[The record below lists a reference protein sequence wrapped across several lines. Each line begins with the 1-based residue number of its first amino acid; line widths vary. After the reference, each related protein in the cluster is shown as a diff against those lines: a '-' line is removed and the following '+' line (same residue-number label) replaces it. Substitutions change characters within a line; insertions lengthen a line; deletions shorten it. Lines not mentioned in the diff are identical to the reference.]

1 MRQVITMSS
10 SSRTHRRRIGEILVN
25 EGLVTSE
32 QLEEALRVQKKT
44 GDLLGSVLMDMGLVA
59 ESDIA
64 KTMCL
69 QYQLPFITFQ
79 NYEFDEKLLGL
90 FPKDFLHK
98 HRLLPFDRVGD
109 MLLVLVTE
117 IPQDQVLEE
126 IPKLTHLNTALYVGY
141 LSEVTNQLNRLIP
154 QAGGAVPVKPS
165 GKKEKVSAAA
175 AAPVAAIATL
185 ADDDVE
191 EQDGATLVFGSSK
204 ESFLEELDSTWDS
217 IFEQAQT
224 KIDPRKDEK
233 R

>member
-1 MRQVITMSS
+1 MSA
-10 SSRTHRRRIGEILVN
+10 SSRNTHRRRIGEILVN
-25 EGLVTSE
+25 EGLVSQE

-44 GDLLGSVLMDMGLVA
+44 GELLGSVLMDMGLVA

-69 QYQLPFITFQ
+69 QYQLPFITLQ
-79 NYEFDEKLLGL
+79 NYEFDEKLLNL
-90 FPKDFLHK
+90 FPKEFLHK
-98 HRLLPFDRVGD
+98 HRLLPFDKVGD

-117 IPQDQVLEE
+117 IPGDQVLEE

-141 LSEVTNQLNRLIP
+141 LSEVTNQLNKCIP
-154 QAGGAVPVKPS
+154 IAGAAPAKPA
-165 GKKEKVSAAA
+165 GKKEKVSATAG
-175 AAPVAAIATL
+175 APVASIATL
-185 ADDDVE
+185 PEDDE

-224 KIDPRKDEK
+224 KIEPRKGEK
-233 R
+233 KH

>member
-1 MRQVITMSS
+1 MSAS
-10 SSRTHRRRIGEILVN
+10 GRTHRRRIGEILVN
-25 EGLVTSE
+25 EGLVTPE
-32 QLEEALRVQKKT
+32 QLDEALRVQKKS
-44 GDLLGSVLMDMGLVA
+44 GELLGTVLMDMGLVA

-69 QYQLPFITFQ
+69 QYQLPFITLQ
-79 NYEFDEKLLGL
+79 NYEFDDKLLQL

-98 HRLLPFDRVGD
+98 HRLLPFDKVGD

-141 LSEVTNQLNRLIP
+141 LSEVTNQLNKLIP
-154 QAGGAVPVKPS
+154 LAPGNAAVKPS

-175 AAPVAAIATL
+175 APVAAIATL
-185 ADDDVE
+185 SDDDIE

-224 KIDPRKDEK
+224 KIAPRKDEK

>member
-1 MRQVITMSS
+1 MSS
-10 SSRTHRRRIGEILVN
+10 SGRTHRRRIGEILVN
-25 EGLVTSE
+25 EGLVTPE

-117 IPQDQVLEE
+117 IPQDQVIEE

-141 LSEVTNQLNRLIP
+141 LSEVTAQLNRLIP
-154 QAGGAVPVKPS
+154 LAGGAPVKPS
-165 GKKEKVSAAA
+165 GKKEKASVAA

-224 KIDPRKDEK
+224 KIDPPRKGEK

>member
-1 MRQVITMSS
+1 MSS

-25 EGLVTSE
+25 EGLVSQE

-44 GDLLGSVLMDMGLVA
+44 GELLGSVLMDMGLVA

-69 QYQLPFITFQ
+69 QYQLPFITLQ
-79 NYEFDEKLLGL
+79 NYEFDDKLLQL
-90 FPKDFLHK
+90 FPKEFLHK
-98 HRLLPFDRVGD
+98 HRLLPFDKFGD

-141 LSEVTNQLNRLIP
+141 LSEVTNQLNKLVP
-154 QAGGAVPVKPS
+154 LAQPNAPVKPAA
-165 GKKEKVSAAA
+165 KKDKVSAAA
-175 AAPVAAIATL
+175 GAPVAAIAAL
-185 ADDDVE
+185 PEDDVE
-191 EQDGATLVFGSSK
+191 EQDGATLVFGSNK

-217 IFEQAQT
+217 IFEQAET
-224 KIDPRKDEK
+224 KVDPRKDQK

>member
-1 MRQVITMSS
+1 MSA

-25 EGLVTSE
+25 EGLVSQE

-44 GDLLGSVLMDMGLVA
+44 GELLGAVLMDMGLVA

-69 QYQLPFITFQ
+69 QYQLPFITLQ
-79 NYEFDEKLLGL
+79 NYEFDEKLLQL
-90 FPKDFLHK
+90 FPKEFLHK
-98 HRLLPFDRVGD
+98 HRLLPFDKVGD

-117 IPQDQVLEE
+117 IPGDQVLEE

-141 LSEVTNQLNRLIP
+141 LSEVTNQLNKSIP
-154 QAGGAVPVKPS
+154 IAGAAPAKPA
-165 GKKEKVSAAA
+165 GKKEKVAAAA
-175 AAPVAAIATL
+175 AAPVASIATL
-185 ADDDVE
+185 PEDDE

-224 KIDPRKDEK
+224 KIEPRKGEK

>member
-1 MRQVITMSS
+1 MSA

-25 EGLVTSE
+25 EGLVSQE

-44 GDLLGSVLMDMGLVA
+44 GELLGSVLMDMGLVA

-69 QYQLPFITFQ
+69 QYQLPFITLQ
-79 NYEFDEKLLGL
+79 NYEFDEKLLQL
-90 FPKDFLHK
+90 FPKEFLHK
-98 HRLLPFDRVGD
+98 HRLLPFDKVGD

-117 IPQDQVLEE
+117 IPGDQVLEE

-141 LSEVTNQLNRLIP
+141 LSEVTNQLNKSIP
-154 QAGGAVPVKPS
+154 IAGAAPAKPA
-165 GKKEKVSAAA
+165 GKKEKVAAAA
-175 AAPVAAIATL
+175 AAPVASIATL
-185 ADDDVE
+185 PEDDE

-224 KIDPRKDEK
+224 KIEPRKGEK

>member
-1 MRQVITMSS
+1 MRQGDTMSS

-25 EGLVTSE
+25 EGLVSQD

-44 GDLLGSVLMDMGLVA
+44 GELLGSVLMDMGLVA

-69 QYQLPFITFQ
+69 QYQLPFITLQ
-79 NYEFDEKLLGL
+79 NYEFDEKLLQL
-90 FPKDFLHK
+90 FPKEFLHK
-98 HRLLPFDRVGD
+98 HRLLPFDKVGD

-141 LSEVTNQLNRLIP
+141 LTEVTNQLNKLIP
-154 QAGGAVPVKPS
+154 IAGAAPAKPA
-165 GKKEKVSAAA
+165 GKKEKVAAAA
-175 AAPVAAIATL
+175 AAPVATVAAIAE
-185 ADDDVE
+185 DDVE

-224 KIDPRKDEK
+224 KVEPRKGEK

>member
-1 MRQVITMSS
+1 MSS

-25 EGLVTSE
+25 EGLVSQE

-44 GDLLGSVLMDMGLVA
+44 GELLGSVLMDMGLVA

-69 QYQLPFITFQ
+69 QYQLPFITLQ
-79 NYEFDEKLLGL
+79 NYEFDEKLLQL
-90 FPKDFLHK
+90 FPKEFLHK
-98 HRLLPFDRVGD
+98 HRLLPFDKVGD

-117 IPQDQVLEE
+117 IPADQVLEE

-141 LSEVTNQLNRLIP
+141 LSEVTNQLNKSIP
-154 QAGGAVPVKPS
+154 IAGAAPAKPV

-175 AAPVAAIATL
+175 AAPVASIATL
-185 ADDDVE
+185 PEDDVE

-224 KIDPRKDEK
+224 KIEPRKGEK